1 MKSSYYY
8 LFSISFW
15 ICVCL
20 HILCIKV
27 YRKTSVG
34 EAHHNNKMRLDRKN
48 HEIQKAMDQEPRS
61 PKLDQNRP
69 ESGPPD
75 LLYGPASPSLLRL
88 A

>member
-20 HILCIKV
+20 HMLCIKV

-34 EAHHNNKMRLDRKN
+34 EAHRDIKIEFDRRN
-48 HEIQKAMDQEPRS
+48 HEIQKAIEQKPRS
-61 PKLDQNRP
+61 PKLERNRP
-69 ESGPPD
+69 KSGPPS
-75 LLYGPASPSLLRL
+75 LLHGPADPS
-88 A
+88 

>member
-20 HILCIKV
+20 HMLCIKI
-27 YRKTSVG
+27 YRKTSEG
-34 EAHHNNKMRLDRKN
+34 EAHRNNKMRLDREN
-48 HEIQKAMDQEPRS
+48 HKIQKAMVQEPRS

-69 ESGPPD
+69 ESGPLD
-75 LLYGPASPSLLRL
+75 HLHGLASL